1 MNFFKADQHVL
12 VQEEKDFWN
21 KLIQRYLT
29 PIVDTE
35 AHQKT
40 VTRELKS
47 LRNKVSNVYEF
58 LLKFRDLYMFFY
70 DGEQKQQTK
79 L

>member
-1 MNFFKADQHVL
+1 MNLNRWPEHVFA
-12 VQEEKDFWN
+12 QEEKDFWN

-35 AHQKT
+35 SHQKT

-47 LRNKVSNVYEF
+47 LRNKVSKLKKKMYKFVYSF
-58 LLKFRDLYMFFY
+58 
-70 DGEQKQQTK
+70 
-79 L
+79 